1 MNTSS
6 EHITNLNQTLKSTKS
21 DLTIDFIYI
30 NYQSLIITSNRVM
43 SLSDISIISQ
53 YIKNC
58 NNIDFKD
65 I

>member
-53 YIKNC
+53 YISK
-58 NNIDFKD
+58 IAT

>member
-6 EHITNLNQTLKSTKS
+6 EHIANLNQTLKSTKS

-53 YIKNC
+53 YISK
-58 NNIDFKD
+58 IAT

>member
-6 EHITNLNQTLKSTKS
+6 EHIANLNQTLKSTKS

-30 NYQSLIITSNRVM
+30 NYQSLIITSNRVI

-53 YIKNC
+53 YISK
-58 NNIDFKD
+58 IAT

>member
-65 I
+65 T

>member
-6 EHITNLNQTLKSTKS
+6 EHIANLNQTLKSTKS

>member
-6 EHITNLNQTLKSTKS
+6 EHIANLNQTLKSTRS

-30 NYQSLIITSNRVM
+30 NYQSLIITFNRVM